1 MLSIKDLEPKFKINM
16 ELKEGSLK
24 AEIEGS
30 KTSLLTGLSLLAKNL
45 KENGISEILIREA
58 INTGLMT
65 EEELIKDVDQKINEL
80 LNKLFKF

>member
-1 MLSIKDLEPKFKINM
+1 MLNMKDLEPKFKINM

-24 AEIEGS
+24 SEIEGS
-30 KTSLLTGLSLLAKNL
+30 KTSLLTGLSLLVKNL

-65 EEELIKDVDQKINEL
+65 EEELKKSVNNKINEL
-80 LNKLFKF
+80 LNKLFDL

>member
-1 MLSIKDLEPKFKINM
+1 MLNIKDLEPKFKINM